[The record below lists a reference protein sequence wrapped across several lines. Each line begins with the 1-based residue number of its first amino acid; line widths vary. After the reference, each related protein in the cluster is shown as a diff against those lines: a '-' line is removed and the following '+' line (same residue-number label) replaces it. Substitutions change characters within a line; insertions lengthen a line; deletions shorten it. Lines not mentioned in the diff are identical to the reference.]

1 MNVAKFY
8 CLSYYYAKNYQN
20 WWKFDKV
27 MTKTILTV
35 FWDMVYFQQTFVQPL
50 GDLME
55 SLGPFVYT
63 TARPYTHCVEKKP
76 TNASALV
83 LPNNHFWIFLLAQSW
98 INMQQ
103 ANGAFFLQGRAE
115 TLNIHVQQYF
125 CIDWKSRK
133 HCRLA
138 DGSDPTQFCH
148 KRTPPFYEPIKQN
161 PFPICRQFCTSSK
174 KRQN

>member
-1 MNVAKFY
+1 
-8 CLSYYYAKNYQN
+8 
-20 WWKFDKV
+20 
-27 MTKTILTV
+27 
-35 FWDMVYFQQTFVQPL
+35 
-50 GDLME
+50 
-55 SLGPFVYT
+55 
-63 TARPYTHCVEKKP
+63 
-76 TNASALV
+76 
-83 LPNNHFWIFLLAQSW
+83 
-98 INMQQ
+98 MQQ